1 MSEGDQG
8 LLVLAVVS
16 VGSAL
21 LFHALVRSYAKASG
35 LAAVV
40 AAIVFEVAASIH
52 LGHVD
57 PFALV
62 GLVTGG
68 AVALVVALLIGI
80 PFRIARA
87 KAGASDEG

>member
-8 LLVLAVVS
+8 LLVLAVAS
-16 VGSAL
+16 IGSAL
-21 LFHALVRSYAKASG
+21 LFHSLVRSYAKASG

-40 AAIVFEVAASIH
+40 ATIVFQVAATIH

-62 GLVTGG
+62 ALVTGG
-68 AVALVVALLIGI
+68 AVALIVALLIGI
-80 PFRIARA
+80 PFRVVRARA
-87 KAGASDEG
+87 DASDEV

>member
-1 MSEGDQG
+1 MNEGTQG
-8 LLVLAVVS
+8 LLVLAVAA
-16 VGSAL
+16 VGSAI
-21 LFHALVRSYAKASG
+21 LFHSFVRSYAKASG
-35 LAAVV
+35 LAAVC

-68 AVALVVALLIGI
+68 AVALVVALLVGI
-80 PFRIARA
+80 PFRVVRARA
-87 KAGASDEG
+87 GARGEV